1 MRYWTHIETIER
13 NGIEFVIDYTP
24 EDMPLEGSFDDS
36 IDPDTGKPYWDLKEL
51 YRKIE
56 YGDLEWFVLRVRAMV
71 DGHEFGTGYCGG
83 MLYDT
88 DKIRDVLTDGIAED
102 LIYEANKEAREAI
115 VSLKSKLE
123 ALVD

>member
-13 NGIEFVIDYTP
+13 DGIEYIIDKTP
-24 EDMPLEGSFDDS
+24 EDMGLEGHFDDS

-56 YGDLEWFVLRVRAMV
+56 YGYMEWFVLRVRAFV
-71 DGHEFGTGYCGG
+71 GGHEFGAAYCGG

-102 LIYEANKEAREAI
+102 LIYEAGKEAKETIAA
-115 VSLKSKLE
+115 LKPKLE
-123 ALVD
+123 AMA

>member
-13 NGIEFVIDYTP
+13 DGFRFIVDYTP
-24 EDMPLEGSFDDS
+24 EDMGLEGHFDDS

-56 YGDLEWFVLRVRAMV
+56 YGYMEWFVLRVRAMV
-71 DGHEFGTGYCGG
+71 DDYEFGSAYCGG

-102 LIYEANKEAREAI
+102 LIWEAGKEAKETIAA
-115 VSLKSKLE
+115 LKPKL
-123 ALVD
+123 ATLVD